1 MELLIPYMIE
11 EQLKYID
18 KLAHVNLVIFQHMAG
33 GQYGSYDEESNKQAR
48 NAYLRNF
55 KEITKLLG
63 TSTYKTD
70 SLVSHIE
77 LLKGIED
84 NKQTVEEF
92 KDEIKIQLEDIQY
105 PKANRVY
112 KINLDAESN
121 LVKFDVIEEIVE
133 DPRQAIYR
141 EPIGLEPNTRERWL
155 EAITGGPV
163 WLRDDPGFVDQQN
176 IILDEDIISAAKNF
190 LLGPCGAW
198 RNKALLAETRTFGS
212 LEELKESILKE
223 AREKDMV
230 LYKVYTYEKVEID
243 WNIGPP
249 KTLEEIQNRPKTTQ
263 YAWRGA
269 FLDKLTERGGTP
281 LTDEEAAV
289 FDKHMIA

>member
-1 MELLIPYMIE
+1 MTE

-55 KEITKLLG
+55 KEIKEILG
-63 TSTYKTD
+63 LGGYRTD

-92 KDEIKIQLEDIQY
+92 NEAIKAQLEDIQY

-112 KINLDAESN
+112 KINLDTERKF
-121 LVKFDVIEEIVE
+121 VKFDVIEEIVE
-133 DPRQAIYR
+133 DPKRAIYQ
-141 EPIGLEPNTRERWL
+141 EPIGLETHTRERWL
-155 EAITGGPV
+155 EVITGGPV
-163 WLRDDPGFVDQQN
+163 WHRDDPGFVDQQN

-190 LLGPCGAW
+190 MLGPCGAW

-212 LEELKESILKE
+212 LEELKESILNE
-223 AREKDMV
+223 SQEKDMV
-230 LYKVYTYEKVEID
+230 LYKVYSYEKVEID

-269 FLDKLTERGGTP
+269 FLDKLPERGGTP
-281 LTDEEAAV
+281 LTEQEAAV

>member
-1 MELLIPYMIE
+1 MNE
-11 EQLKYID
+11 EQLKHID

-55 KEITKLLG
+55 KEINKLLG
-63 TSTYKTD
+63 MGAYKTD
-70 SLVSHIE
+70 SLISHIE

-92 KDEIKIQLEDIQY
+92 SEAIKAQLEDIQY
-105 PKANRVY
+105 PKVNRVY
-112 KINLDAESN
+112 KINVQADSL
-121 LVKFDVIEEIVE
+121 FDVIEEIVE

-141 EPIGLEPNTRERWL
+141 EPIGMEPYTREQWL
-155 EAITGGPV
+155 EATNQSPV
-163 WLRDDPGFVDQQN
+163 WHREDPGFVDQT

-190 LLGPCGAW
+190 MLGPCGAW

-212 LEELKESILKE
+212 LEELKENILKE
-223 AREKDMV
+223 AQEKDMV

-243 WNIGPP
+243 WNVGPP
-249 KTLEEIQNRPKTTQ
+249 KTLEEIQNRPKTIQ

-269 FLDKLTERGGTP
+269 FVDKLLERGGTP
-281 LTDEEAAV
+281 LTEQEAAV
-289 FDKHMIA
+289 FDKHRIA